1 MDFFIQKNSN
11 LPIIKMQVVKDG
23 RTSLDDFSSIIES
36 SIIYFTMT
44 NISNGEIVVLNKRA
58 GFVEKTKIEENAK
71 IEYYV
76 YYRFSKQETKKTGRY
91 IGEFKLINNDGV
103 YILPIRENLY
113 INILES

>member
-1 MDFFIQKNSN
+1 
-11 LPIIKMQVVKDG
+11 MQVVKDG

-36 SIIYFTMT
+36 SIIYFSMT
-44 NISNGEIVVLNKRA
+44 NISNGEIVILNKRG

-71 IEYYV
+71 TEYYV
-76 YYRFSKQETKKTGRY
+76 YYKFNKQETKNSGKY
-91 IGEFKLINNDGV
+91 VGEFKLINNEGV